1 MKKTLLLW
9 LFGLLLTTQVFAQNR
24 TLNGTVKDA
33 TTGEAL
39 IGVNVTGKGT
49 TIGTVTDIDGK
60 YTLELPKD
68 VTTLVFS
75 YIGYTNLEKQVL
87 ALKVDAAMSSSAVE
101 ITETVIT
108 SFAVKRE
115 ARSTSFAT
123 QTVKNED
130 FNKTGG
136 NVFDALQGKVAG
148 VKINATS
155 GQVGTSNRIVI
166 RGESSITGNNN
177 ALMVIDGIPINN
189 KSRGNDNFVSNYTDF
204 GNNGNVVNPDD
215 IESMTILSGPAATA
229 LYGSRGTGGVIVITT
244 KSGKSKD
251 KDKIK
256 VSINS
261 SVGFDKVY
269 LVYKRQDK
277 FGEGYYPVGIV
288 PGENFSWGPAV
299 DGRPRVW
306 TAPTT
311 LPDGSTAQLIRPY
324 SAIKGQL
331 NQFFNTGITT
341 NNGISFQG
349 ASDKFNYFVSYNN
362 LNNKGI
368 IQGVYYKKN
377 DVTFNAN
384 AHLTKNFSTTF
395 GLKYSNINQDQKV
408 SGREFANPYQ
418 AAIQT
423 PINIPI
429 SEVRDYNSPYQ
440 NLEGYY
446 GSYTPNPFYIL
457 ANTRSLSK
465 THNILANL
473 ELNYNPIEDL
483 TLTARIGDNIVV
495 QDINLEKP
503 KFDYTIDKFN
513 PDNGGG
519 PRVSGIGT
527 YIQDDFLNN
536 DLTVDLLGTYKKD
549 LGKKKKGNITLLAGT
564 SYFEQFERELTAS
577 TVGGL
582 VIPGFYDLSNSSEN
596 RFSDQFSQKERLL
609 GVFANINASYNKML
623 FFEYSARNDWS
634 STLPVKSNHFFYQS
648 GGVSFVPTELFKT
661 QNKWLNYM
669 KLRANAGTSGKGA
682 TPYRVASV
690 FVSNPAFDDYSI
702 KDYQQTFP
710 WVNAAGNTVS
720 GYTKGNVIGSP
731 DLKPE
736 LTFTWEVG
744 TDIGLFEDRL
754 KIGYTYYDKTS
765 KNLLVDVTLPA
776 SSGYTSQTKNI
787 GKISNK
793 GHELTVVATPIR
805 NLKNV
810 TLELRMTYSKN
821 INKVVKV
828 SDDTKELGIGGSTDA
843 GTFAAEGLP
852 YASWKVYDWSKDS
865 LGRYIVSAT
874 GIPTQAATREFVG
887 STQPDY
893 RMGFGSRLS
902 WKGLSFDVQFD
913 MSRGG
918 LFNSGTKELSDFNGT
933 SLSSLQND
941 RLPYLMPNSVVK
953 TASGAYVENTTSMV
967 DPYPFFRDLPSK
979 YMLIDASYIKLR
991 EATVSYTLPRKAYGK
1006 TPISGITIGAF
1017 GRNLK
1022 FWLPASNI
1030 FAEPESNSVGGN
1042 SNDQGFEQ
1050 ATTPSTRSYGFNFKL
1065 EF

>member
-24 TLNGTVKDA
+24 TLSGTVKDA

-49 TIGTVTDIDGK
+49 TMGTVTDIDGK

-68 VTTLVFS
+68 VTSLVFS
-75 YIGYTNLEKQVL
+75 YIGYTNLEKQIL
-87 ALKVDAAMSSSAVE
+87 SLNIDAAMSAEGKQLEEV
-101 ITETVIT
+101 VVT

-115 ARSTSFAT
+115 SRSTSFAT

-155 GQVGTSNRIVI
+155 GQVGTSNRVVI

-177 ALMVIDGIPINN
+177 ALLVVDGIPINN
-189 KSRGNDNFVSNYTDF
+189 KFRGDDNFVSNYTDF
-204 GNNGNVVNPDD
+204 GNNGNAVNPDD
-215 IESMTILSGPAATA
+215 IESMTVLSGPSAVA
-229 LYGSRGTGGVIVITT
+229 LYGSRGTSGVIVITT

-251 KDKIK
+251 KDKLK
-256 VSINS
+256 VAINS

-269 LVYKRQDK
+269 LVYKRQEK
-277 FGEGYYPVGIV
+277 YGEGYYPNGIV

-299 DGRPRVW
+299 DGITRIW
-306 TAPTT
+306 TAPYT

-324 SAIKGQL
+324 SAIKDQL
-331 NQFFNTGITT
+331 KQFFNTGITV

-349 ASDKFNYFVSYNN
+349 SSDKFNYYVSYNN
-362 LNNKGI
+362 LNNKGTI
-368 IQGVYYKKN
+368 PGVYYKKN
-377 DVTFNAN
+377 NVTFNAN
-384 AHLTKNFSTTF
+384 ANLTKNFSTSF
-395 GLKYSNINQDQKV
+395 GLKYTNINQDQKV

-429 SEVRDYNSPYQ
+429 SEVRDYNSPFQ

-446 GSYTPNPFYIL
+446 GSYTPNPFFVL
-457 ANTRSLSK
+457 AKTSSISK
-465 THNILANL
+465 SHNVIANL
-473 ELNYNPIEDL
+473 ELNYKPIEDL
-483 TLTARIGDNIVV
+483 TLTARIGENIVV
-495 QDINLEKP
+495 QDINIQKP
-503 KFDYTIDKFN
+503 KYEYTVDKFN
-513 PDNGGG
+513 PDNIGGA
-519 PRVSGIGT
+519 RVGNPGSYKQESWLT
-527 YIQDDFLNN
+527 SDLNV
-536 DLTVDLLGTYKKD
+536 DLTASYKRDLD
-549 LGKKKKGNITLLAGT
+549 KKKKFNLSLLGGAT
-564 SYFEQFERELTAS
+564 YTENYERYLTAS

-582 VIPGFYDLSNSSEN
+582 VIPDFYDISNSVEN
-596 RFSDQFSQKERLL
+596 PFSNQFSEKQRLL
-609 GVFANINASYNKML
+609 GVFANVNLSYNRML
-623 FFEYSARNDWS
+623 FLEYSARNDWS
-634 STLPVKSNHFFYQS
+634 STLPIKNNHFFYQA
-648 GGVSFVPTELFKT
+648 GGISFIPTELFKT
-661 QNKWLNYM
+661 QNKWLNYL
-669 KLRANAGTSGKGA
+669 KIRANAGTAGKGA
-682 TPYRVASV
+682 NPYKTASV
-690 FVSNPAFDDYSI
+690 FLSNPSFDDYS
-702 KDYQQTFP
+702 DVGFQQKFP
-710 WVNAAGNTVS
+710 WVTAAGSTVS
-720 GYTKGNVIGSP
+720 GYTKGNNIGSP

-754 KIGYTYYDKTS
+754 KINYTYYDKSS
-765 KNLLVDVTLPA
+765 KNLLVDVNLPA
-776 SSGYTSQTKNI
+776 SSGYLTQTKNI

-793 GHELTVVATPIR
+793 GHELAVVATPIR

-821 INKVVKV
+821 KNKVIKV
-828 SDDTKELGIGGSTDA
+828 ADDVKELALGGSTDA
-843 GTFAAEGLP
+843 STFAAEGLP
-852 YASWKVYDWSKDS
+852 FGAWKVYDWAKDS

-874 GIPTQAATREFVG
+874 GIPTQATTREFVG
-887 STQPDY
+887 SIQPEY
-893 RMGFGSRLS
+893 RMGFGGRLS
-902 WKGLSFDVQFD
+902 WKGLSFDIQFD
-913 MSRGG
+913 MSKGG
-918 LFNSGTKELSDFNGT
+918 LFTSGTKELSDFNGT

-953 TASGAYVENTTSMV
+953 AANGSYIENTVSMI

-991 EATVSYTLPRKAYGK
+991 EASISYTLPSKAYGK
-1006 TPISGITIGAF
+1006 SPITGITIGAF

-1022 FWLPASNI
+1022 FWLPASNV
-1030 FAEPESNSVGGN
+1030 FADPESNSVGGN
-1042 SNDQGFEQ
+1042 TNDQGFEQ
-1050 ATTPSTRSYGFNFKL
+1050 GTTPSSRSYGFNFKL